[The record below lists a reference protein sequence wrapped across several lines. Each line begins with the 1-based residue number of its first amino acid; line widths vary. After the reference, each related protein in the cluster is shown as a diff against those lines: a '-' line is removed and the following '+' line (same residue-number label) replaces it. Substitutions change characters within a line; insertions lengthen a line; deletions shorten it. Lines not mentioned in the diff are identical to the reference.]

1 ALFFHRWPGNVR
13 ELDHTI
19 ERAVL
24 MADTAQIRP
33 TDLGLGDGSGQ
44 AGSASI
50 RLEDMTLEEIEK
62 ALIKKALNRYGGNA
76 RRAAEALGLS
86 RSTFYRRLQ
95 QYGL

>member
-1 ALFFHRWPGNVR
+1 
-13 ELDHTI
+13 
-19 ERAVL
+19 
-24 MADTAQIRP
+24 MADAGQIRP
-33 TDLGLGDGSGQ
+33 TDLGLSDGNGQ
-44 AGSASI
+44 AASTGV